1 MATAEKNEK
10 LKALEAAIGQIE
22 KQFGQGSIMRLGEN
36 HVANIPVIPT
46 GALTLDLALG
56 VGGIPRSRITEVYGP
71 ESSGKT
77 TLALSVV
84 ANAQKMGGT
93 AAYID
98 AEHAV
103 DPGYARRIGVDL
115 DSLLISQPDCGEDAL
130 SIAETLVRSNAVDVV
145 VIDSVAALVPKAEIQ
160 GEIGDSFVGL
170 QARLMSQALRKLTS
184 IIGRSRFA
192 CIFINQIR

>member
-84 ANAQKMGGT
+84 ANAQKMGGV

-130 SIAETLVRSNAVDVV
+130 SIAETLVSRRDRLRGRTCS
-145 VIDSVAALVPKAEIQ
+145 Q
-160 GEIGDSFVGL
+160 G
-170 QARLMSQALRKLTS
+170 
-184 IIGRSRFA
+184 
-192 CIFINQIR
+192 